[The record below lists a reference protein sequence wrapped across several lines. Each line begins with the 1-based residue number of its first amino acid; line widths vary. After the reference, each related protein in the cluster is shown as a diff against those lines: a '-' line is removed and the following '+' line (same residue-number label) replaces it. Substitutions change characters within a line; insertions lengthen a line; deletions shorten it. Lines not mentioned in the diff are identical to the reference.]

1 MSNNNSFER
10 IKYVARNLW
19 ENTPVVTRNL
29 LAISFIAWLADAVL
43 QRMGI
48 HMEYWLGLVNVRLGL
63 FGGMGTFHIW
73 QPITYMFMHAGFEHW
88 FFNMLAV
95 WMFGMAIEREWG
107 AKKYLIYYIACG
119 LGAALCQELV
129 WQLTGGLLTIGA
141 SGAVFGILAA
151 FAWLFPEQRM
161 FLLFIPIP
169 IPSRWFVGLYCVFE
183 LFAGVASIG
192 GDNIAHFAHL
202 GGLLTGLLLLWYWKN
217 KDNNRFRKYESK
229 DYSGYHY
236 KEPSK

>member
-1 MSNNNSFER
+1 MANNDILDR
-10 IKYVARNLW
+10 IRLVARQLW

-29 LAISFIAWLADAVL
+29 LAISFIAWLADIVL
-43 QRMGI
+43 DKLGLPLSPL
-48 HMEYWLGLVNVRLGL
+48 LGLVNISRGA
-63 FGGMGTFHIW
+63 FHGFGTFHIW
-73 QPITYMFMHAGFEHW
+73 QPITYMFMHASFGHW

-107 AKKYLIYYIACG
+107 AKKYLFYYMACG
-119 LGAALCQELV
+119 LGAALCQEIV
-129 WQLTGGLLTIGA
+129 WQLTGGVLTIGA

-169 IPSRWFVGLYCVFE
+169 IPSRWFVALYGIFE
-183 LFAGVASIG
+183 LFGGIASVS

-202 GGLLTGLLLLWYWKN
+202 GGLATGLLILLYWKY